1 MPAGEFERGLFKMSF
16 GLSRAKLAKEGQGV
30 LHRIEELSAS
40 AKLLDRWCVMK
51 HSPVTC
57 ERCLSGEPAIYWVES
72 DVIHLRVCKA
82 CAEEARRLGLKVEPV
97 RSAQHAA

>member
-1 MPAGEFERGLFKMSF
+1 
-16 GLSRAKLAKEGQGV
+16 
-30 LHRIEELSAS
+30 
-40 AKLLDRWCVMK
+40 MK

-57 ERCLSGEPAIYWVES
+57 QRCLSGEPGIYWVES
-72 DVIHLRVCKA
+72 DVIHLRVRKA